1 MEKNEI
7 LQMIDTLTE
16 SLDLLV
22 QTQRKTQEFM
32 NTQLEVNEM
41 IINRIKRLDAQVNII
56 EHQEPSVVKKV
67 FNAVTGDRNVDTR

>member
-67 FNAVTGDRNVDTR
+67 F

>member
-41 IINRIKRLDAQVNII
+41 IVNRIKRLDAQANII
-56 EHQEPSVVKKV
+56 EHQEPSIVKKV

>member
-67 FNAVTGDRNVDTR
+67 FNAGTGDRNVDTR

>member
-41 IINRIKRLDAQVNII
+41 IINRIKRLDAQANII

>member
-22 QTQRKTQEFM
+22 QTQCKTQEFM

-41 IINRIKRLDAQVNII
+41 IVNRIKRLDAQANII
-56 EHQEPSVVKKV
+56 EHQEPSIVKKV

>member
-1 MEKNEI
+1 MDKEI
-7 LQMIDTLTE
+7 MQMIDSLTK

-41 IINRIKRLDAQVNII
+41 IINRIKRLDAQANII
-56 EHQEPSVVKKV
+56 EHQEPSIVKKV